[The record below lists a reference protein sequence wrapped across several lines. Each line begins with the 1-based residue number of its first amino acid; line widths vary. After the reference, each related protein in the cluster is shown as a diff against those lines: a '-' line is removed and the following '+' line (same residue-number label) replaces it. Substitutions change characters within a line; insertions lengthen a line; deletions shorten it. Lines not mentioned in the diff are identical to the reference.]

1 MLLKN
6 MPRVKKSCSFVS
18 YHRIFQTEEK
28 LKEFDNRVAHFEGNL
43 ESYVIMDQPFSQGDW
58 DIKDI
63 RQS

>member
-43 ESYVIMDQPFSQGDW
+43 ESYVIMDQPFSQGN
-58 DIKDI
+58 
-63 RQS
+63 